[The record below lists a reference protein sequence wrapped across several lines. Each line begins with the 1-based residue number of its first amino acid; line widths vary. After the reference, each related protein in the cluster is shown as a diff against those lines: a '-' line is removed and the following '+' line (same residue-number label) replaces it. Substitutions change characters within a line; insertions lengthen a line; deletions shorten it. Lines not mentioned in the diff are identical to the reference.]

1 MPELPEVET
10 TCQGIAPT
18 ILGRSISGWRL
29 RQPRLRWPVVF
40 PADLRGQP
48 VVRVFRRAKYL
59 LLETRDGAVIV
70 HLGMS
75 GSLRVVPIGTPA
87 GRHDHVDLE
96 FDDEFALRLTDP
108 RRFGSMHYQRGDW
121 RNHWLLKNLGV
132 EPLTPEF
139 DGDHL
144 HRAARRRSVAVK
156 QMLMDAHVV
165 VGVGNIYANEALF
178 HAGIRPRVA
187 AGRISRARYDA
198 LAAAVR
204 EVLAAAIRD
213 GGTTLRDFVDGSGR
227 PGYFGR
233 SLKVYGRDGEPCVD
247 CGTTLKGL
255 RTGQRATVY
264 CPKCQ
269 Q

>member
-10 TCQGIAPT
+10 TCRGIAPA
-18 ILGRSISGWRL
+18 ILDRHVTGWTL
-29 RQPRLRWPVVF
+29 RQPRLRWPVVL
-40 PADLRGQP
+40 PASLRGQQ

-59 LLETRDGAVIV
+59 VLGTETGALIV

-75 GSLRVVPIGTPA
+75 GSLRIVPVGTPP

-96 FDDEFALRLTDP
+96 FDGDLALRLTDP
-108 RRFGSMHYQRGDW
+108 RRFGSIHYQQGDW
-121 RNHWLLKNLGV
+121 GSHWLLKDLGI
-132 EPLTPEF
+132 EPLTPGF
-139 DGDHL
+139 DGGYL
-144 HRAARRRSVAVK
+144 YGASRGKRVAVK

-178 HAGIRPRVA
+178 RAGIRPRLA
-187 AGRISRARYDA
+187 AGRVTRARYDV

-204 EVLAAAIRD
+204 DVLAAAIRD

-233 SLKVYGRDGEPCVD
+233 FLKVYGRDGEPCFD

-255 RTGQRATVY
+255 RMGQRATVY